1 MKGALKHM
9 KHLKKHR
16 PVRAK
21 ALLLIASL
29 AVLLTATVGSTAA
42 WLVSKPAAVENDFV
56 PGKVA
61 CQVLENFGTE
71 SGTSVKRSVRVK
83 NNGNTDAYIRVLL
96 VFTWKDDAGNIFSNK
111 PQEGSDYQINMD
123 LTDWIKQE
131 SDAGTYYYYKKPV
144 ARDAETDVLIELL
157 RQADGVTGPEN
168 GKYKL
173 SVDILADAVQAD
185 PPEAVAE
192 SWGVAVE
199 NGEIKVQGGASHE

>member
-1 MKGALKHM
+1 M

-16 PVRAK
+16 PGRAK

-61 CQVLENFGTE
+61 CKVLEDFGKG
-71 SGTSVKRSVRVK
+71 SGTYVKSNVRVK
-83 NNGNTDAYIRVLL
+83 NTGNTDAYIRVLL
-96 VFTWKDDAGNIFSNK
+96 VFTWKDDKGNIFSNK
-111 PQEGSDYQINMD
+111 PQEGIDYQINMD
-123 LTDWIKQE
+123 NMYLTDWIMQK
-131 SDAGTYYYYKKPV
+131 SDAGVYFYYKKRV
-144 ARDAETDVLIELL
+144 APSAETGKLIESLY
-157 RQADGVTGPEN
+157 QIADVTGPEN

-173 SVDILADAVQAD
+173 SVDILADAVQAN
-185 PPEAVAE
+185 PPEAVAD

-199 NGEIKVQGGASHE
+199 NGEIKVQGGVSHE

>member
-16 PVRAK
+16 PGRAK

-61 CQVLENFGTE
+61 CEVLEDFGAE
-71 SGTSVKRSVRVK
+71 SGTSVKRNVRVK
-83 NNGNTDAYIRVLL
+83 NTGNTDAYIRVLL
-96 VFTWKDDAGNIFSNK
+96 VFTWKDKDGNIFSNK
-111 PQEGSDYQINMD
+111 PQEGKDYQINKN

-185 PPEAVAE
+185 PPQAVAD

-199 NGEIKVQGGASHE
+199 NGEIKVQGGVGHE

>member
-1 MKGALKHM
+1 M

-16 PVRAK
+16 PGRAK

-61 CQVLENFGTE
+61 CQVLEKFGTE
-71 SGTSVKRSVRVK
+71 SGAYVKRGVCVK
-83 NNGNTDAYIRVLL
+83 NTGNTDAYIRVLL
-96 VFTWKDDAGNIFSNK
+96 VFTWKDKDGNK
-111 PQEGSDYQINMD
+111 PQEGKDYQINKN

-168 GKYKL
+168 GTYKL
-173 SVDILADAVQAD
+173 SVDILADAVQAN
-185 PPEAVAE
+185 PPQAVKD
-192 SWGVAVE
+192 SWGVDVE
-199 NGEIKVQGGASHE
+199 NDEIKVQGGVGHE

>member
-1 MKGALKHM
+1 M

-16 PVRAK
+16 PGRAK

-61 CQVLENFGTE
+61 CQVLEKFGTE
-71 SGTSVKRSVRVK
+71 SGAYVKRGVCVK
-83 NNGNTDAYIRVLL
+83 NTGNTDAYIRVLL
-96 VFTWKDDAGNIFSNK
+96 VFTWKDKDGNIFSNK
-111 PQEGSDYQINMD
+111 PQEGEDYQIVMDD
-123 LTDWIKQE
+123 LTNWIMQK
-131 SDAGTYYYYKKPV
+131 SDAGVYFYYKKPV

-168 GKYKL
+168 GTYKL

-185 PPEAVAE
+185 PPEAVKD

-199 NGEIKVQGGASHE
+199 NGEIKVQGGVGHE

>member
-1 MKGALKHM
+1 M

-16 PVRAK
+16 PGRAK

-42 WLVSKPAAVENDFV
+42 WLVSKPAAVENNFV

-61 CQVLENFGTE
+61 CQVLEDFGTE
-71 SGTSVKRSVRVK
+71 SGTSVKRNVRVK
-83 NNGNTDAYIRVLL
+83 NTGNTDAYIRVLL

-111 PQEGSDYQINMD
+111 PQEGKDYQIVMDD
-123 LTDWIKQE
+123 LTDWIMQK
-131 SDAGTYYYYKKPV
+131 SDAGLYFYYKKPV
-144 ARDAETDVLIELL
+144 APDAETGKLIDSL
-157 RQADGVTGPEN
+157 RQIAGVTGPEN

-185 PPEAVAE
+185 PPQAVKD
-192 SWGVAVE
+192 SWGVDVE
-199 NGEIKVQGGASHE
+199 NGEIKVQGDVSHE

>member
-1 MKGALKHM
+1 M

-16 PVRAK
+16 PGRAK

-61 CQVLENFGTE
+61 CEVQEDFGKGN
-71 SGTSVKRSVRVK
+71 GTYVKSNVRVQ
-83 NNGNTDAYIRVLL
+83 NTGNTDAYIRVLL
-96 VFTWKDDAGNIFSNK
+96 VFTWKDKDGNIFSNK
-111 PQEGSDYQINMD
+111 PQEGKDYQINKN

-131 SDAGTYYYYKKPV
+131 SDAGTYYYYKNPV

-185 PPEAVAE
+185 PPQAVE
-192 SWGVAVE
+192 DSWGVAVE
-199 NGEIKVQGGASHE
+199 NGKIKVQGDVSHE

>member
-1 MKGALKHM
+1 M

-16 PVRAK
+16 PGRAK

-61 CQVLENFGTE
+61 CQVLEKFGTE
-71 SGTSVKRSVRVK
+71 SGAYVKRGVCVK
-83 NNGNTDAYIRVLL
+83 NTGNTDAYIRVLL
-96 VFTWKDDAGNIFSNK
+96 VFTWKDKDGNIFSNK
-111 PQEGSDYQINMD
+111 PQEGKDYQINKN

-168 GKYKL
+168 GTYKL

-185 PPEAVAE
+185 PPQAVKD
-192 SWGVAVE
+192 SWGVDVE
-199 NGEIKVQGGASHE
+199 NGEIKIKTQGGVSNE

>member
-1 MKGALKHM
+1 M

-16 PVRAK
+16 PGRAK

-61 CQVLENFGTE
+61 SQVLEDFGTE
-71 SGTSVKRSVRVK
+71 SGTSVKRNVRVK

-96 VFTWKDDAGNIFSNK
+96 VFTWKDDAGNIISNK
-111 PQEGSDYQINMD
+111 PQEGNDYQINMD
-123 LTDWIKQE
+123 LTDWVMEKN
-131 SDAGTYYYYKKPV
+131 DAGAYFYYKKPV
-144 ARDAETDVLIELL
+144 APGAETGKLIESLY
-157 RQADGVTGPEN
+157 QIATVTGPEN

-199 NGEIKVQGGASHE
+199 NGEIKVQGGVSHE

>member
-1 MKGALKHM
+1 M

-16 PVRAK
+16 PGRAK

-61 CQVLENFGTE
+61 CQVLEKFGTE
-71 SGTSVKRSVRVK
+71 SGASVKRGVRVK
-83 NNGNTDAYIRVLL
+83 NTGNTDAYIRVLL

-111 PQEGSDYQINMD
+111 PQEGKDYQIDKN

-168 GKYKL
+168 GTYKL

-185 PPEAVAE
+185 PPQAVTE

-199 NGEIKVQGGASHE
+199 NGKIKVQGGVGYE

>member
-1 MKGALKHM
+1 M

-16 PVRAK
+16 PGRAK

-71 SGTSVKRSVRVK
+71 SGTYVKRGVRVK
-83 NNGNTDAYIRVLL
+83 NTGNTDAYIRVLL
-96 VFTWKDDAGNIFSNK
+96 VFTWKDKDGNIFSNK
-111 PQEGSDYQINMD
+111 PQEGKDYQINKN

-199 NGEIKVQGGASHE
+199 NDEIKVQGGVGHE

>member
-9 KHLKKHR
+9 KHLKNHR
-16 PVRAK
+16 PGRAK

-61 CQVLENFGTE
+61 SQVLENFGTE
-71 SGTSVKRSVRVK
+71 SGTSVKRNVRVK

-111 PQEGSDYQINMD
+111 PQEDNDYWINMD
-123 LTDWIKQE
+123 LTNWIMQE
-131 SDAGTYYYYKKPV
+131 SDAGVYFYYKKPV
-144 ARDAETDVLIELL
+144 APGAETGVLIESL
-157 RQADGVTGPEN
+157 RQIAGVTGPEN

-173 SVDILADAVQAD
+173 SVDILSDAVQAD

-199 NGEIKVQGGASHE
+199 NGEIKVQGGVSHE

>member
-1 MKGALKHM
+1 M

-16 PVRAK
+16 PGRAK

-61 CQVLENFGTE
+61 CQVLEDFGAE
-71 SGTSVKRSVRVK
+71 SGTSVKRNVRVK
-83 NNGNTDAYIRVLL
+83 NTGNTDAYIRVLL

-111 PQEGSDYQINMD
+111 PQEGKDYQIVMDD
-123 LTDWIKQE
+123 LTNWIMQK
-131 SDAGTYYYYKKPV
+131 SDAGLYFYYKKPV
-144 ARDAETDVLIELL
+144 APDAETGKLIDSL
-157 RQADGVTGPEN
+157 RQIAGVTGPEN

-185 PPEAVAE
+185 PPEAVTE
-192 SWGVAVE
+192 SWGVTVE
-199 NGEIKVQGGASHE
+199 NGKIKVQGGVGHE

>member
-1 MKGALKHM
+1 M

-16 PVRAK
+16 PGRAK

-61 CQVLENFGTE
+61 CQVLEDFGTE
-71 SGTSVKRSVRVK
+71 SGTSVKRNVRVK
-83 NNGNTDAYIRVLL
+83 NTGNTDAYIRVLL

-111 PQEGSDYQINMD
+111 PQEGKDYQIVMDD
-123 LTDWIKQE
+123 LTNWIMQK
-131 SDAGTYYYYKKPV
+131 SDAGTYYYYKKTV
-144 ARDAETDVLIELL
+144 APKAETDVLIELL

-185 PPEAVAE
+185 PPQAVKD
-192 SWGVAVE
+192 SWGVDVE
-199 NGEIKVQGGASHE
+199 NGEIKVQGDVSHE

>member
-1 MKGALKHM
+1 M

-16 PVRAK
+16 PGRAK

-61 CQVLENFGTE
+61 CQVLEDFGKG
-71 SGTSVKRSVRVK
+71 SGTSVKRNVRVK
-83 NNGNTDAYIRVLL
+83 NTGNTDAYIRVLL
-96 VFTWKDDAGNIFSNK
+96 VFTWKDKDGNIFSNK
-111 PQEGSDYQINMD
+111 PQEGKDYQINKN

-168 GKYKL
+168 GTYKL
-173 SVDILADAVQAD
+173 SVDILADAVQAN
-185 PPEAVAE
+185 PPQAVKD

-199 NGEIKVQGGASHE
+199 NGEIKAQGGVGHE

>member
-1 MKGALKHM
+1 M

-16 PVRAK
+16 PGRAK

-61 CQVLENFGTE
+61 CQVLEDFGKG
-71 SGTSVKRSVRVK
+71 SGTYVKSNVRVK

-96 VFTWKDDAGNIFSNK
+96 VFTWKDKDGNIFSNK
-111 PQEGSDYQINMD
+111 PQEGKDYQIVMDD
-123 LTDWIKQE
+123 LTNWIMQK
-131 SDAGTYYYYKKPV
+131 SDAGLYFYYKKPV
-144 ARDAETDVLIELL
+144 APDAETGKLIDSL
-157 RQADGVTGPEN
+157 RQIAGVTGPEN

-185 PPEAVAE
+185 PPQAVKD
-192 SWGVAVE
+192 SWGVDVE
-199 NGEIKVQGGASHE
+199 NGEIKVQGGVGHE

>member
-1 MKGALKHM
+1 M

-16 PVRAK
+16 PGRAK

-61 CQVLENFGTE
+61 CQVLEDFGAE
-71 SGTSVKRSVRVK
+71 SGTSVKRDVRVK
-83 NNGNTDAYIRVLL
+83 NTGNTDAYIRALL
-96 VFTWKDDAGNIFSNK
+96 VFTWKDDKGNIFSNK
-111 PQEGSDYQINMD
+111 PQEGKDYQINKN
-123 LTDWIKQE
+123 LTDWIMQE

-144 ARDAETDVLIELL
+144 APGAETDKLIELL
-157 RQADGVTGPEN
+157 RQADGVIGPEN
-168 GKYKL
+168 GTYKL

-185 PPEAVAE
+185 PPQAVAD
-192 SWGVAVE
+192 SWGIDVE
-199 NGEIKVQGGASHE
+199 NGEIKVQGGVSNE

>member
-1 MKGALKHM
+1 M

-16 PVRAK
+16 PGRAK

-61 CQVLENFGTE
+61 CQVLEDFGAE
-71 SGTSVKRSVRVK
+71 SGTSVKRGVCVK
-83 NNGNTDAYIRVLL
+83 NTGNTDAYIRVLL
-96 VFTWKDDAGNIFSNK
+96 VFTWKDKDGNIFSNK
-111 PQEGSDYQINMD
+111 PQEGKDYQINKN

-185 PPEAVAE
+185 PPQAVKD
-192 SWGVAVE
+192 SWGVDVE
-199 NGEIKVQGGASHE
+199 NGKIRVQGGVSHE

>member
-1 MKGALKHM
+1 M

-16 PVRAK
+16 PGRAK

-61 CQVLENFGTE
+61 CQVLEDFGTE
-71 SGTSVKRSVRVK
+71 SGASVKRNVRVK
-83 NNGNTDAYIRVLL
+83 NTGNTDAYIRVLL
-96 VFTWKDDAGNIFSNK
+96 VFTWKDDKGNIFSNK
-111 PQEGSDYQINMD
+111 PQEGIDYQINMD
-123 LTDWIKQE
+123 NMYLTDWIMQK
-131 SDAGTYYYYKKPV
+131 SDTGVYFYYKKRV
-144 ARDAETDVLIELL
+144 APEEETRNLIESLY
-157 RQADGVTGPEN
+157 QITDVTGPEN

-173 SVDILADAVQAD
+173 SVDVLADAVQAN
-185 PPEAVAE
+185 PPEAVKD

-199 NGEIKVQGGASHE
+199 NDEIKVQGGVGHE

>member
-1 MKGALKHM
+1 M

-16 PVRAK
+16 PGRAK

-61 CQVLENFGTE
+61 CQVLEDFGKDY
-71 SGTSVKRSVRVK
+71 VKRDVK
-83 NNGNTDAYIRVLL
+83 VQNTGNTDAYIRVLL

-111 PQEGSDYQINMD
+111 PQEGIDYQINMD
-123 LTDWIKQE
+123 NMNLTDWIMQK
-131 SDAGTYYYYKKPV
+131 SDAGVYFYYKKRV
-144 ARDAETDVLIELL
+144 APDAETGKLIESL
-157 RQADGVTGPEN
+157 RQIAGVTGPEN

-185 PPEAVAE
+185 PPQAVKD
-192 SWGVAVE
+192 SWGVDVE
-199 NGEIKVQGGASHE
+199 NGEIKAQGGVSHE

>member
-1 MKGALKHM
+1 M
-9 KHLKKHR
+9 KHLKNHR
-16 PVRAK
+16 PGRAK

-42 WLVSKPAAVENDFV
+42 WLVSKPAAVENDFI

-61 CQVLENFGTE
+61 SQVLEDFGLE
-71 SGTSVKRSVRVK
+71 SGNSVKRNVRVK

-96 VFTWKDDAGNIFSNK
+96 VFTWKDDAGNIFVNK
-111 PQEGSDYQINMD
+111 PKEGNGYQLNLN
-123 LTDWIKQE
+123 LTDWVMEKN
-131 SDAGTYYYYKKPV
+131 DVGAYFYYKKPV
-144 ARDAETDVLIELL
+144 APGAETGELIDSL
-157 RQADGVTGPEN
+157 RQTPGVTGPEN

-173 SVDILADAVQAD
+173 SVDILSDAVQAD

-199 NGEIKVQGGASHE
+199 NGEIKVQGGVSHE

>member
-1 MKGALKHM
+1 M

-16 PVRAK
+16 PGRAK

-61 CQVLENFGTE
+61 CQVLEKFDTE
-71 SGTSVKRSVRVK
+71 SGTSVKRNVRVK
-83 NNGNTDAYIRVLL
+83 NTGNTDAYIRVLL
-96 VFTWKDDAGNIFSNK
+96 VFTWKDKDGNIFSNK
-111 PQEGSDYQINMD
+111 PQEGIDYQINMD
-123 LTDWIKQE
+123 NMYLTDWIMQK
-131 SDAGTYYYYKKPV
+131 SDAGLYFYYKKPV
-144 ARDAETDVLIELL
+144 APGAETDKLIELL
-157 RQADGVTGPEN
+157 RQADGVIGPEN

-185 PPEAVAE
+185 PPEAVAD

-199 NGEIKVQGGASHE
+199 NGEIKVQGGVSHE

>member
-1 MKGALKHM
+1 M

-16 PVRAK
+16 PGRAK

-61 CQVLENFGTE
+61 CQVLENFGAE
-71 SGTSVKRSVRVK
+71 NGTSVKRNVRVQ
-83 NNGNTDAYIRVLL
+83 NTGNTDAYIRVLL
-96 VFTWKDDAGNIFSNK
+96 VFTWKDKDGNIFSNK
-111 PQEGSDYQINMD
+111 PQEGIDYQINKN

-185 PPEAVAE
+185 PPEAVAD

-199 NGEIKVQGGASHE
+199 NDEIKVQGGVGHE

>member
-1 MKGALKHM
+1 M

-16 PVRAK
+16 PGRAK

-42 WLVSKPAAVENDFV
+42 WLVSKPAAVENNFV

-61 CQVLENFGTE
+61 CEVLEDFGKGN
-71 SGTSVKRSVRVK
+71 GTYVKSNVRVK
-83 NNGNTDAYIRVLL
+83 NTGNTDAYIRVLL
-96 VFTWKDDAGNIFSNK
+96 VFTWKDKAGNIFSNK
-111 PQEGSDYQINMD
+111 PQEGKDYQINKN

-131 SDAGTYYYYKKPV
+131 SDAGTYYYYKKRV

-185 PPEAVAE
+185 PPQAVAE

-199 NGEIKVQGGASHE
+199 NDEIKVQGGVSNE

>member
-1 MKGALKHM
+1 M

-16 PVRAK
+16 PGRAK

-61 CQVLENFGTE
+61 CQVLEDFGAE
-71 SGTSVKRSVRVK
+71 SGTSVKRNVRVK
-83 NNGNTDAYIRVLL
+83 NTGNTDAYIRVLL
-96 VFTWKDDAGNIFSNK
+96 VFTWKDKDGNIFSNK
-111 PQEGSDYQINMD
+111 PQEGKDYQINKN
-123 LTDWIKQE
+123 LTDWIMQE
-131 SDAGTYYYYKKPV
+131 SDAGTYYYYKKRV

-185 PPEAVAE
+185 PPEAVAD

-199 NGEIKVQGGASHE
+199 NGEIKVQGDVSHE

>member
-1 MKGALKHM
+1 M

-16 PVRAK
+16 PGRAK

-42 WLVSKPAAVENDFV
+42 WLVSKPAAVENNFV

-61 CQVLENFGTE
+61 CQVLEDFGAE
-71 SGTSVKRSVRVK
+71 NGTSVKRNVRVK
-83 NNGNTDAYIRVLL
+83 NTGNTDAYIRVLL
-96 VFTWKDDAGNIFSNK
+96 VFTWKDKDGNIFSNK
-111 PQEGSDYQINMD
+111 PQEGKDYQINKN

-185 PPEAVAE
+185 PPEAVAD

-199 NGEIKVQGGASHE
+199 NGKIKVQGGVGHE

>member
-1 MKGALKHM
+1 M
-9 KHLKKHR
+9 KHLKNHR
-16 PVRAK
+16 PGRAK

-42 WLVSKPAAVENDFV
+42 WLVSKPAAVENDFI

-61 CQVLENFGTE
+61 SQVLEDFGQE
-71 SGTSVKRSVRVK
+71 SGNSVKRDVRVK
-83 NNGNTDAYIRVLL
+83 NTGNTDAYIRVLL

-111 PQEGSDYQINMD
+111 PQEGNDYLLNLN
-123 LTDWIKQE
+123 LTDWVVEKN
-131 SDAGTYYYYKKPV
+131 DVGAYFYYKKPV
-144 ARDAETDVLIELL
+144 APGAETGELIDSL
-157 RQADGVTGPEN
+157 RQIPGVTGPEN

-173 SVDILADAVQAD
+173 SVDILADAVQAN

-199 NGEIKVQGGASHE
+199 NGEIKVQGGMSHE